1 MKHNIIQ
8 FKKFRIDVCIQKVYN
23 GFEFAPIR
31 ICKFKLIDR
40 NYISIETVLIKYILF
55 IDFIWNKEK

>member
-8 FKKFRIDVCIQKVYN
+8 FKKFTIDICIQKVYN

-31 ICKFKLIDR
+31 IYKFKLIDR

-55 IDFIWNKEK
+55 IDFIWNRQK